1 MTTVALVQLNATDK
15 VQDNFNTAIAA
26 IEQSINN
33 HADMIV
39 LPEHFLYV
47 GPDKSITFDVSSPQI
62 SALQKIAKQSETY
75 ICAGSFLEKNPTG
88 DKPFNTSVFI
98 DYSGSISGIYRKI
111 HLFDVDIHDSIE
123 CHESQYTSPG
133 NTLTTVTTSFG
144 MIGMSTCY
152 DLRFPEL
159 YRILALR
166 GCDIMLVPSNFA
178 LRTGKDH
185 WQVLLQ
191 ARAIENGAYVIA
203 VNQCGRKY
211 DGNYSYGR
219 SMAIDPWGIP
229 IAQAHDEEPDVVY
242 CQIERK
248 RIEQV
253 RSCIPSLQ
261 HIKLINDTAT

>member
-1 MTTVALVQLNATDK
+1 MITVAMVQLNSTDK
-15 VQDNFNTAIAA
+15 VENNFNIA
-26 IEQSINN
+26 IEAIEKSIKN
-33 HADMIV
+33 HADLIV

-62 SALQKIAKQSETY
+62 TALQKIAQQSKIF
-75 ICAGSFLEKNPTG
+75 ICAGSFLEKNTTA
-88 DKPFNTSVFI
+88 DKPFNTSVLI
-98 DYSGSISGIYRKI
+98 DDNGSIAGIYRKI
-111 HLFDVDIHDSIE
+111 HLFDVEIHDSIE

-133 NTLTTVTTSFG
+133 NTLTTVKTPFG

-191 ARAIENGAYVIA
+191 ARAIENGSYVIA
-203 VNQCGRKY
+203 VNQCGMKY

-229 IAQAHDEEPDVVY
+229 IVQAPNEYPAIVY
-242 CQIERK
+242 CKIDRERINK
-248 RIEQV
+248 V

-261 HIKLINDTAT
+261 HIKLIDDTTT